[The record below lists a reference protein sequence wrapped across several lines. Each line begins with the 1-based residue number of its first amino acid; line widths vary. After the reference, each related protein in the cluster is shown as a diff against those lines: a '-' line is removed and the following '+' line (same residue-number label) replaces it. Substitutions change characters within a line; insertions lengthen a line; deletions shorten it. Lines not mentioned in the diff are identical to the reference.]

1 MFMKTGAAF
10 GATVG
15 ASTRGR
21 GGLAIAAAA
30 VALFA
35 ATGSAEAGVYTDDM
49 TKCLVK
55 AMSPADQ
62 SVLIQWTF
70 SAMALHPDVRP
81 YANITD
87 AQRKSLDQKA
97 AGLFQRMMTVD
108 CRKEVVDAVKY
119 EGTGSFEGAFA
130 AMGEAAMRG
139 LMSEPSVNKG
149 MEGFVEYFDKSKM
162 EALFKDGKPTA
173 GATPSP

>member
-1 MFMKTGAAF
+1 MGSRTL
-10 GATVG
+10 TV
-15 ASTRGR
+15 
-21 GGLAIAAAA
+21 AAATA
-30 VALFA
+30 AAMTLFA
-35 ATGSAEAGVYTDDM
+35 ATGGARAGVYTDDM

-55 AMSPADQ
+55 AMSPEDQ

-119 EGTGSFEGAFA
+119 EGTGSFEGAFS

-162 EALFKDGKPTA
+162 EALFKNVKSSDGA
-173 GATPSP
+173 SPSP